1 MSIKHIGNLDDHDI
15 EEGLN
20 DFLRGALGGE
30 YTVSAEYAA
39 GVATLRGIV
48 PSETA
53 ARAAADLV
61 LAFDGVD
68 SVVNLVVVGAGA
80 AVEESHQPA

>member
-1 MSIKHIGNLDDHDI
+1 MSIKHIGNLDDADI

-20 DFLRGALGGE
+20 EFLVNALADE
-30 YTVSAEYAA
+30 YAVTAEFAA
-39 GVATLRGIV
+39 GVATLRGVV

-61 LAFDGVD
+61 LSYDEVD
-68 SVVNLVVVGAGA
+68 SVVNLLVVGAIA
-80 AVEESHQPA
+80 AVEESRQPA